1 MDIRPARMIFLG
13 YGKYWRSDH
22 IVGLLPI
29 ENGRGPGRRTEVY
42 VATREEPVVASRSEQ
57 TILGDMAHLPDEAA
71 RVARLSE
78 ALEELLE
85 EMETLPPV
93 LRRMVER
100 EGGLDLD
107 TWIRRLRALRTVG
120 GVVGSTP
127 GPGQEELFGTQ

>member
-1 MDIRPARMIFLG
+1 MIFLG

-29 ENGRGPGRRTEVY
+29 DKGRGPGRRTEVY
-42 VATREEPVVASRSEQ
+42 VATREEPIVASRSEQ

-71 RVARLSE
+71 RISELSD
-78 ALEELLE
+78 ALEGLLE
-85 EMETLPPV
+85 EMEELPPV

-107 TWIRRLRALRTVG
+107 TWIRRLRALRT
-120 GVVGSTP
+120 STAAGAP
-127 GPGQEELFGTQ
+127 ELPQDDLFAP

>member
-29 ENGRGPGRRTEVY
+29 DKGRGPGRRTEVY

-57 TILGDMAHLPDEAA
+57 TILEDMAHLPAGAA
-71 RVARLSE
+71 RAEDLE
-78 ALEELLE
+78 AALEELLRDLE
-85 EMETLPPV
+85 ALPPV

-100 EGGLDLD
+100 EGGLELD
-107 TWIRRLRALRTVG
+107 AWIRRLRGLRRAAVRSG
-120 GVVGSTP
+120 ANAGR
-127 GPGQEELFGTQ
+127 GQEDLFPG